1 MKPEK
6 LFNKNLILL
15 WQGQFISLLGTE
27 IVTIVVILWLKEN
40 TGLAT
45 LMGLSTALFTLS
57 TVIFSP
63 LGGSFA
69 DRHSRKLIIV
79 SCDLIGGLTNLLLF
93 VILLINKE
101 LILLN
106 IICIILAQV
115 ILGTIGGFFEPAV
128 FASIPDI
135 VPKNKIE
142 SANSLKGIT
151 QHLSALLGNSVGGLL
166 FVIFHTPFLFLF
178 NGISYILS
186 ALSEMFMTIPQAVKE
201 HKDGRNKNIFKNIKE
216 GLIYI
221 WGKKGLRSIILSI
234 TLVNF
239 FSTPFI
245 IILPYFLEDRLKIG
259 IEWYGYILG
268 IYSAGSI
275 FGFILTSIIKIPKK
289 LRFLILTG
297 GMILFGL
304 LLMSIGFINDL
315 FPLICISISLGII
328 FAFINVIS
336 ETTILIN
343 TSSSFRGRIFG
354 ITSMLSTALVPLG
367 MLLSGIIFDLI
378 RKNLFILFFGLG
390 VLFLISIFF
399 VFGNKDVNKYISYE
413 T

>member
-1 MKPEK
+1 MRD
-6 LFNKNLILL
+6 F
-15 WQGQFISLLGTE
+15 
-27 IVTIVVILWLKEN
+27 
-40 TGLAT
+40 
-45 LMGLSTALFTLS
+45 
-57 TVIFSP
+57 
-63 LGGSFA
+63 
-69 DRHSRKLIIV
+69 R
-79 SCDLIGGLTNLLLF
+79 
-93 VILLINKE
+93 
-101 LILLN
+101 
-106 IICIILAQV
+106 IICVILAQV
-115 ILGTIGGFFEPAV
+115 ILGAIGGFFEPAV